1 MAKEVTMKIVCTE
14 CGHENEVTVYAGLN
28 AQVDTDK
35 YVGLISGTLFNFDC
49 AGCGK
54 KGHLNYDMIYHDI
67 VHRAIIHY
75 VTNKESL
82 KKAVEAIDMMKSL
95 EGENA
100 MPADYTY
107 RIVTSQNS
115 LREKALLFNY
125 GLDDRVMEI
134 LKGLSVSGA
143 KKEQPDLQIIEALFL
158 TNNGKWYIQIFGN
171 KNMNAEVSMVKY
183 DELRRKLGDA
193 IEDTEVKDYSVD
205 VDWSIRALQS
215 PLARFDAPQG

>member
-1 MAKEVTMKIVCTE
+1 MAKEITMKIICTE

-28 AQVDTDK
+28 AQVDTGK
-35 YVGLISGTLFNFDC
+35 FVELLNGSLFNFDC

-67 VHRAIIHY
+67 VHRAVVHY
-75 VTNKESL
+75 VTNPDSL
-82 KKAVEAIDMMKSL
+82 NKAKEAIETMRNL

-100 MPADYTY
+100 MPSDYTY
-107 RIVTSQNS
+107 RIVNSQNA

-143 KKEQPDLQIIEALFL
+143 KKEHPDLQIIEALFL
-158 TNNGKWYIQIFGN
+158 TANGKWMIQILGN
-171 KNMNAEVSMVKY
+171 KPMSAEVSMVKY
-183 DELRRKLGDA
+183 DEIRRKLGDA
-193 IEDTEVKDYSVD
+193 IEDTEIRNYAVD
-205 VDWSIRALQS
+205 VDWSIRALQN
-215 PLARFDAPQG
+215 PLAKFDNPQG